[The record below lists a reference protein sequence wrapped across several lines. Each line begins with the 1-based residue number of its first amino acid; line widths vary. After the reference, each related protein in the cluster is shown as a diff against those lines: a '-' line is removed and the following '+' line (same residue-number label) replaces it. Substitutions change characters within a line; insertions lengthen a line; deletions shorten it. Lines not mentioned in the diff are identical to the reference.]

1 MLFVAV
7 LPLQS
12 CGSLVGSATAN
23 ALEAAKGYWE
33 ENKAELVAS
42 AGEAAKDY
50 WADNK
55 GEILSAAKDMWE
67 GNKEQFIETAKLLA
81 DKAKDAAIATALEYK
96 DSAIEAA
103 KAYTDTQ
110 MAEKKETALDELL
123 KSGVLLA
130 DIDAD
135 GNGEVSDDELNNYL
149 KGNPTKLLVGGGVG
163 LWWALWQL
171 KNLMRR
177 KDSSKVVTDPPRG
190 RATT

>member
-1 MLFVAV
+1 MAI

-12 CGSLVGSATAN
+12 CGSLIGSATSS
-23 ALEAAKGYWE
+23 ALEAVKGYWE

-42 AGEAAKDY
+42 AGEAAKEY
-50 WADNK
+50 WSDNK

-103 KAYTDTQ
+103 KEYTDAQ
-110 MAEKKETALDELL
+110 MEVRKKTALEELL
-123 KSGVLLA
+123 ESGVLLA
-130 DIDAD
+130 DIDLDSD
-135 GNGEVSDDELNNYL
+135 GNVSDEELDAYL
-149 KGNPTKLLVGGGVG
+149 RGNPMKLLVGGGVG
-163 LWWALWQL
+163 LWWGLWQL
-171 KNLMRR
+171 RNFMRR
-177 KDSSKVVTDPPRG
+177 KDTSTTVVTEPPRG